1 MSASIGTRASKDLVR
16 TIFDRTRNVNPA
28 TIAACQVLRNA
39 KKSIKDTLIVLC
51 PIAKES

>member
-1 MSASIGTRASKDLVR
+1 MSASIGTRVSNVLVR
-16 TIFDRTRNVNPA
+16 AIFDRTRDINPA

-51 PIAKES
+51 LIAKES

>member
-1 MSASIGTRASKDLVR
+1 MSASIGTRASNVLVR
-16 TIFDRTRNVNPA
+16 AVFDLTRDVNPP